1 MSVCAFLC
9 NYVSPRVFRLRR
21 IIAAPTI
28 SAKNQPIGIDHHMP
42 TTPTAGEMAYAKI
55 TRVPKLLTSPCIIKM
70 PKFMTDCCTQA
81 AEDIRVTSPK
91 SERES
96 RRRRGRYRPNSARLR
111 GYRRGYKPAVAGC
124 RGSSAQRTS
133 KVRR

>member
-9 NYVSPRVFRLRR
+9 NYVSPRVFILRR

-42 TTPTAGEMAYAKI
+42 TTPTAGERAYTKI
-55 TRVPKLLTSPCIIKM
+55 TRVPKLLTSPYIIKM

-96 RRRRGRYRPNSARLR
+96 RRRQNCGRSEL
-111 GYRRGYKPAVAGC
+111 
-124 RGSSAQRTS
+124 SRTS
-133 KVRR
+133 ENTANPAPASA